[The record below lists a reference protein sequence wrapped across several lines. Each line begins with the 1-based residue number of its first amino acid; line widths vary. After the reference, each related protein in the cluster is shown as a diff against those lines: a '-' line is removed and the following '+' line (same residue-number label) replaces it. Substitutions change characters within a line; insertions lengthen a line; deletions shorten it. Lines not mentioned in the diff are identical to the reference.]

1 MVSRLNIV
9 PKNPNLQASSLS
21 GGNQQK
27 VVVARAIAANTNV
40 LILDQPTAGVDV
52 GAKADLYEQIDQLAR
67 QGVTILLV
75 SDDLEELLNL
85 SDRIVVMRQGQ
96 AITTRQATDFD
107 RPTLL
112 QAITAGVPAQSG
124 SGR

>member
-52 GAKADLYEQIDQLAR
+52 GAKADLYELIDQLAR
-67 QGVTILLV
+67 EGVTILLV

-85 SDRIVVMRQGQ
+85 SDRIVVMRRGQ